1 MTWVVLLGWV
11 AAAVAAF
18 LGLPQV
24 VRIVR
29 TRDTAGVAQITWQAM
44 LGAGL
49 GWLGH
54 GIQIGSPPQITANAV
69 GAIWTTT
76 VLVLLIRARGANPP
90 RVIGPSLLIA
100 AVLVLTDALFG
111 TTVFG
116 LVMIVPTILANLAQ
130 TVALIRAPRVDGV
143 SPVYLVASIT
153 TQALWAVWGVLV
165 GDAGTV
171 VGSAAGALIVLFNL
185 VWWVLRRRGL
195 RPCRLRSELSWHRL
209 VGA

>member
-1 MTWVVLLGWV
+1 VGTDVIWVVILGWV

-29 TRDTAGVAQITWQAM
+29 SRDTAGVALLTWQTM
-44 LGAGL
+44 LGVGL
-49 GWLGH
+49 GWLSH
-54 GIQIGSPPQITANAV
+54 GIQIGSPQQIAANAV

-76 VLVLLIRARGANPP
+76 VLVLLIRSRKANPL
-90 RVIGPSLLIA
+90 RVLGPSLLIA
-100 AVLVLTDALFG
+100 AVLALADVLFG

-116 LVMIVPTILANLAQ
+116 LVMIAPTILANFAQ
-130 TVALIRAPRVDGV
+130 TVALIRAPRVEGV
-143 SPVYLVASIT
+143 SPVFLVAAIT
-153 TQALWAVWGVLV
+153 TQALWAVWGVAV

-171 VGSAAGALIVLFNL
+171 VASAAGALIVVLNL

-195 RPCRLRSELSWHRL
+195 RPLF
-209 VGA
+209 VTTTG